1 MSFLATLF
9 SQSRFEKKPRIMAAR
24 REVAGR
30 VRELVSGISLGLR
43 QQRKSCTH
51 SLSAS
56 EKLEPRIA
64 LSVNTIVRETF
75 VETDWDGDNLQVG
88 IGKNNN
94 PLEIPGLVT
103 IASDLGSDVYIQQL
117 QTDPTRLL
125 VADNGSFL
133 EYQAFEDVL
142 RYDDIIVTNG
152 SFQQSDQSEEII
164 ADAWWLFEPE
174 DFNPAGGDS
183 RNTTKLALDR
193 TNIYVGSNSP
203 AGVSGPADF
212 FGSVKIKQGDNTVSE
227 WTFSSWDGGGTNNSD
242 FRSVPTSNAYGQ
254 DLYITGGPGF
264 GGRPE
269 SLQSVG
275 LTPVQGREPGYI
287 FPRSIKLQCLGS
299 GEARR
304 YYLTCE
310 WSSPP
315 TVPPVMEADYVG
327 YVIRT
332 SANSNPDT
340 SLVRDYRSGSQPT
353 VGVAT
358 VTQPLNFRIPE
369 SITGRSADGAPS
381 LGIVPGTLSGTIEV
395 GRSTEGQNP
404 FKASFVDQAT
414 NVQASGGA
422 GYQLFFTNPD
432 QGINAKRSQGKL
444 FTSFSPGVSTPIDSR
459 IREDD
464 TDRDTTGFESQEVQ
478 RHASISGTVADNS
491 SIQFTISSNELN
503 NVYEPNSENRSLDG
517 INVDIVEADLQEGE
531 LFDTATNAVRI
542 KDLEYLVFVKP
553 TVSNDVI
560 FTPGATIDRNVTVD
574 LLADG
579 SSIFVNSPIDVAAT
593 TSAGGAGD
601 IDFRATNI
609 HINAP
614 TTTPNYMFV
623 GRSESNT
630 YARLP
635 RVTDPQGGSEI
646 SPTFGVRISDE
657 FTERQVTATPVLS
670 DGRVVSLEVLPG
682 NEGYGY
688 DPTQTYRAT
697 ITPPTIADAKID
709 ILGISGGAGQL
720 FLGSGGSGY
729 LGGGSGETAVS
740 FSAPQLK
747 RVDSLRRWNNSSQA
761 EGYTAAPVIAIS
773 QPEVVASPVRIG
785 YGERARAESARG
797 DGIVIELI
805 DGGSNYVSAPNIKL
819 QLSAASKLAGIPLY
833 DPTIPSHFA
842 PVLSVPALTPN
853 MQINAKVTFGS
864 GNTPPPPS
872 VAYVSGRVDS
882 LTVSSP
888 GFGVNLQGLDP
899 DSVTFLD
906 DLNDRFDVVVSGG
919 IPTTLRGTKVT
930 NINDG
935 TNYTIG
941 ATDGTSNFPTQAQVI
956 HATVEITDA
965 FLGTLAFQNTAVGK
979 LPFYNA
985 GENYELSPTVQAVT
999 KLSANVVN
1007 EISDSALPKPLVR
1020 ALRMATAVA
1029 EVGKPAELVVGLIG
1043 DEVDPNSYEIVFAGS
1058 GYQPNAT
1065 DIELTFSLPDSPSGG
1080 IQAEGTATTDS
1091 NGRVISVNITNPGD
1105 GYISTPT
1112 IVVEKPTG
1120 IDPDS
1125 ITITHAS
1132 SKYDPNPSLP
1142 GVGSGLPNVDYIS
1155 INFEEPKGK
1164 LPDGTDGITATGIAT
1179 IDSLGRVTSI
1189 IVTNPGSG
1197 YRYTDNNESSPT
1209 FEEEILQEPIIRA
1222 EKAPDSRDRTV
1233 SLNNVL
1239 AYSDDRPDTDSSRY
1253 QKGVFRDVD
1262 YLSYINDPLFEDVT
1276 QVMFSRDGNTFH
1288 SVPLEKFTN
1297 LDGSFKVV
1305 DELSGQIGVTEPE
1318 PLDQTYDNLPFSEF
1332 IEQVTEVKIYFDESF
1347 VGLQVDGVLELYATM
1362 NVDPAEGRAVVSEGQ
1377 VTALEV
1383 TYPGSGYTQSPT
1395 VIFPTAATTATATA
1409 SVIGG
1414 IYELE
1419 VSSAGFNYPSVEV
1432 PGSQARALTVT
1443 MSDIFNPLGF
1453 EQANPIIDFGV
1464 RNTAIQGGNISFP
1477 GQGIELIGGR
1487 ITNTGSSN
1495 IVVPGGRGVAP
1506 PDKPADYYAI
1516 VEPDG
1521 VVRRFRAKSQGE
1533 GYSLAPTVQ
1542 VPAPPKARDATA
1554 RAVIDA
1560 SRGVVEE
1567 IKIKDTGNR
1576 YQVPPRVRV
1585 LPPNPRGEGV
1595 AATAEAILDMA
1606 GAVQRIVV
1614 TDGGSG
1620 YSSPPDV
1627 IVEKRFE
1634 FARSEFVDVASE
1646 ISAQFYELY
1655 ITQNTWTTRERGQL
1669 LLRPQA
1675 KLSSGQTQA
1684 GEPIRSDTIY
1694 IEASAADLV
1703 LEGDVAADQ
1712 IMVLMQSRPE
1722 REMLAPFT
1730 VTTRSR
1736 ATGQQS
1742 GSMQAEVLSLTLGND
1757 IPTPAEGSS
1766 LTNTFDVSTVV
1777 DSLRVT
1783 AAESVADPRGAFPYA
1798 LSVTEADDLVV
1809 DAVPRSGAA
1818 ISFEVGKNLEIRSA
1832 VLTDGDVSVKA
1843 QTFSQSSP
1851 VVTTTGRISIEAEEV
1866 TVQNSLQVLSAP
1878 YDDDRV
1884 DILLTATQGPVE
1896 LVGLIEAPNAI
1907 EIRQVGVSQS
1917 GETGVTGES
1926 RLSADRLRIRADGE
1940 IDVSTDVR
1948 SMVGFSVDSGI
1959 RISEIDDITFE
1970 NLAAKN
1976 GLISLEALGVDR
1988 GAESDN
1994 PIAMS
1999 ARILEATSV
2008 IASTPNGSMDI
2019 RVDSSDDIN
2028 IGQRDITLLNAG
2040 DEMKAAGNVRI
2051 TSSAGSVDVFDGPV
2065 AAASARQVR
2074 VATTG
2079 QLAESYTYQGNSPGA
2094 FPSTLTGSGRLPVI
2108 DGVSLEVGDRILV
2121 KDQVDDFDTNRFDES
2136 RANGIYVVKRLGGGD
2151 SGFRD
2156 WLLERAMSE
2165 DTRSDL
2171 LPGTFV
2177 RVLEGDKQA
2186 GIVLQTEYANV
2197 PELRVTRTE
2206 NSQLVVAGR
2215 SSGILNLDVNDN
2227 VSGDGIIEGAR
2238 VTGVDFAN
2246 GVLTLGINNQV
2257 SVDSNDITT
2266 GDPEDPLD
2274 HDKIVIKPNKAGG
2287 DVFNARTDFL
2297 YESIQSGLNNGEVV
2311 LITGA
2316 GIDVG
2321 ARVLQVALL
2330 SSQNLEITLD
2340 GNSISSKSDV
2350 SRVTFGF
2357 VSAASERVA
2366 LNPAVRS
2373 FLITSQQDSEL
2384 SGIFDI
2390 QEQSTGS
2397 TTAEDY
2403 LESPEVSLDIKLL
2416 GEGMAVSAKIDDNNP
2431 LTLDDALPPGTTITK
2446 IDTVRNTVT
2455 FSHAFTKSGVALLT
2469 FSDDGEEIGKS
2480 VDAVEQGNNKVEFF
2494 DFNKIEVGYKVEGPN
2509 IEQGA
2514 VVTQIDRDNGRIF
2527 LRPEDVLSSSDLRTI
2542 EFQRPFTQDTRDEND
2557 RIVKTVVNLGEKF
2570 TNYGSLREGQ
2580 AVYGLGIKPGTVITK
2595 VLPAI
2600 RKIEVSPGGLPQ
2612 EVLVEESTP
2621 LKIKNSKSDYYSQ
2634 GFDNYIQMPDSWNDF
2649 YTIHIGQEVKGSNI
2663 RPGAVVTGIDPVYRQ
2678 IGLRNGD
2685 VLQSDSINEVTF
2697 KAITTI
2703 DFSMIEET
2711 GTGVASFAVE
2721 TFGYGGID
2729 FKNPRVASG
2738 LATVKSTSAYTNEL
2752 LVEGIE
2758 DKNYE
2763 GLEVLGGGLND
2774 GFRIHS
2780 FNGRDLTLY
2789 SATASAVRAHS
2800 NGSVEDISEAT
2811 ASVFRYRVTLGD
2823 EFDSFSYLENG
2834 LQVSGTAVVAA
2845 IEDGT
2850 DASVIIH
2857 ASDPSNRQVT
2867 FESDKQLSLEDL
2879 RDTGKY
2885 FVFETGIVEDVSDA
2899 TDPEVFRYR
2908 VTLDEGFDS
2917 FSTLKSRSEV
2927 DGTLKD
2933 DVEVDGTAIV
2943 EAVNDGT
2950 TANVKLQSIN
2960 SGSQQVT
2967 LESDKQLSIEALK
2980 DLDKYFVFGDILKA
2994 KFSVS
2999 ESAQSAINIHRNTAA
3014 VSTFIGSDNP
3024 RQRVRYEVTNDA
3036 GGTEPGTLNSL
3047 VSLAQRNEFIELTEI
3062 DGQNPVIA
3070 FNPSVSEILLDQ
3082 PLPEI
3087 SERSLTIDGT
3097 VDLDGARTSRVTIDG
3112 RFISRTSTGQATIA
3126 GEEIDGLVLSSE
3138 QASGSVVRG
3147 IRLGGFNDGSMI
3159 RVDNEASGVLIS
3171 DVELGRTAE
3180 GTRAGALYGVNVSGK
3195 SIDTTILNSQVVG
3208 ATIAGIK
3215 FADGSTGST
3224 VVGTTLGSTEGIINT
3239 TGLEVVA
3246 SEARIGVQPIVPSV
3260 TTSAG
3265 SPKFYD
3271 AEFEAGSKAID
3282 ITAASSDWAKFS
3294 PGLAVFGLGLE
3305 EGTVIVSV
3313 DVANQQLIIDKS
3325 AVQDR
3330 LANGSILVGHA
3341 ASGGTQSNRLE
3352 LGDSVPL
3359 EHVFLGQQVSVVDGE
3374 DVGEVETGEIIGIDK
3389 EQRIVFLDKAF
3400 SRPGFYSGNARL
3412 VEFGAPTE
3420 NLIQQNTTG
3429 LSVGLFGD
3437 ASGVK
3442 NAETLVFNQSFRDYD
3457 SLFEGV
3463 KVFGKG
3469 IAPDTKISKIDAG
3482 VRSISL
3488 TKPLLERLDASPIYF
3503 AGADQTSVVNTTV
3516 RGNTDNGIVLGGGAN
3531 HSIGVASELAVYP
3544 SRQSAESNLQPNEQ
3558 VFELS
3563 SYDFTG
3569 NVSAIGELR
3578 ITDDRV
3584 IDALRDVATVVLEDV
3599 TITLGESTVVNPGFD
3614 VKTLEGKT
3622 IEVSGDGVVP
3632 GTKVESVLLSDDGD
3646 QSITFTQT
3654 FTQNGIVSLRFLN
3667 EDAEN
3672 LKKIKV
3678 YGEAID
3684 PTTRVEKFN
3693 LANETIILTSTGQE
3707 ISDAQLYFGL
3717 NRFVAL
3723 DPSEENSFAVG
3734 MHVEGELSTIEA
3746 NVGDNVTIGATQ
3758 IPLDEAFTDGIAL
3771 AAGFRVT
3778 GTGIS
3783 PDTTVASYDSITNI
3797 LTISQPLEFALD
3809 EGAVIQ
3815 IMSTVT
3821 VPQYTKVEA
3830 IRAGYGSNNGTVP
3843 GYLVLSKPTDEE
3855 PNPLVL
3861 GKVGEG
3867 EIRIIQRNPV
3877 SNSISFNGGFGI
3889 AVGSTD
3895 DPSESFKQLVETWTV
3910 AGNYIDLELIRAT
3923 GQAAFRTNLRGP
3935 LDESIFAKLPRT
3947 IDDGTGNP
3955 KDVLFSEFSKTDRYG
3970 NQYQQETTVVSNR
3983 DDFDP
3988 DNPDE
3993 PDPGPDPDVPD
4004 GPLPEIENPIWP
4016 VSPF

>member
-9 SQSRFEKKPRIMAAR
+9 SQSRFERKPRKTASR
-24 REVAGR
+24 REIVKRSQEIVAGR
-30 VRELVSGISLGLR
+30 FSGLR
-43 QQRKSCTH
+43 QQRKSYTQ

-75 VETDWDGDNLQVG
+75 DETDWDGDPIEFT
-88 IGKNNN
+88 IGKDKQA
-94 PLEIPGLVT
+94 LTIPGLVT

-117 QTDPTRLL
+117 QTDPTQLL

-133 EYQAFEDVL
+133 DYQAFEDVL

-152 SFQQSDQSEEII
+152 TLQQTGQSEEII

-174 DFNPAGGDS
+174 DFNPAAGDVP
-183 RNTTKLALDR
+183 NTTKLALDR
-193 TNIYVGSNSP
+193 SNIYVGNDNIGSI
-203 AGVSGPADF
+203 SGPADL
-212 FGSVKIKQGDNTVSE
+212 FGSVKLKQGDNTVSE
-227 WTFSSWDGGGTNNSD
+227 WTFSSWDGAGTANSD
-242 FRSVPTSNAYGQ
+242 FRAVPNDDNYGQ

-269 SLQSVG
+269 SLQSRVM
-275 LTPVQGREPGYI
+275 TQVQGREPGYI

-299 GEARR
+299 GEGRR

-315 TVPPVMEADYVG
+315 TVPPVMEVDYVG
-327 YVIRT
+327 YAIRSNNLGGVGPGGGNNNT
-332 SANSNPDT
+332 ST
-340 SLVRDYRSGSQPT
+340 GLERDYRQTPQPT
-353 VGVAT
+353 IGVAT
-358 VTQPLNFRIPE
+358 VTQPLNFRIAE
-369 SITGRSADGAPS
+369 SITGGSDDGAPS
-381 LGIVPGTLSGTIEV
+381 LGIVPGTLSGTIEI
-395 GRSTEGQNP
+395 GRSTAGQNP

-444 FTSFSPGVSTPIDSR
+444 FTSFSPGVSTPIDWR

-464 TDRDTTGFESQEVQ
+464 TDRDQSAFEVSETQ
-478 RHASISGTVADNS
+478 RHASISGTIADNS
-491 SIQFTISSNELN
+491 SVQFTISSNELN
-503 NVYEPNSENRSLDG
+503 NVYASQSRSLDG
-517 INVDIVEADLQEGE
+517 VNVDIVEADLQEGE
-531 LFDTATNAVRI
+531 SFDTATNAVRI

-553 TVSNDVI
+553 TVPNDVT
-560 FTPGATIDRNVTVD
+560 FSPGATITRNVTVD

-579 SSIFVNSPIDVAAT
+579 SSVFVNSPIDVAAADD
-593 TSAGGAGD
+593 TSGGAGD

-609 HINAP
+609 YINAP

-630 YARLP
+630 YTRLP

-646 SPTFGVRISDE
+646 SPTFGVRIPDE

-688 DPTQTYRAT
+688 DPTQTYKAT
-697 ITPPTIADAKID
+697 ITPPNIADAKVD
-709 ILGISGGAGQL
+709 ILGISGGADQL

-729 LGGGSGETAVS
+729 LGGGSGETAVT
-740 FSAPQLK
+740 FSPPQL
-747 RVDSLRRWNNSSQA
+747 RQVEDLRRWNDSSEP
-761 EGYTAAPVIAIS
+761 EGYSAAPVIAIS

-785 YGERARAESARG
+785 YGERARAEAARG
-797 DGIVIELI
+797 DGIVIELV
-805 DGGSNYVSAPNIKL
+805 DGGSNYSSAPKIEL
-819 QLSAASKLAGIPLY
+819 QLSDAAKLAGIPLF
-833 DPTIPSHFA
+833 DPTIPSHFDSQ
-842 PVLSVPALTPN
+842 LSVPILTPN
-853 MQINAKVTFGS
+853 MQIDAKVTFGI
-864 GNTPPPPS
+864 GNPAPPS
-872 VAYVSGRVDS
+872 TVVYSSGTVDS
-882 LTVSSP
+882 LTVSDY
-888 GFGVNLQGLDP
+888 GFGINLQGLDP
-899 DSVTFLD
+899 DSVTFLN

-919 IPTTLRGTKVT
+919 IAGTLNGLKVRNT
-930 NINDG
+930 NNNPPS
-935 TNYTIG
+935 NYTIN
-941 ATDGTSNFPTQAQVI
+941 TPPDNTQKFPVQADVI

-965 FLGTLAFQNTAVGK
+965 FLGTLAFQNKAGGNT
-979 LPFYNA
+979 PFHNA
-985 GENYELSPTVQAVT
+985 GENYELSPTVQVVT
-999 KLSANVVN
+999 KLSANVAN
-1007 EISDSALPKPLVR
+1007 EISDSALPKPAVR
-1020 ALRMATAVA
+1020 ALRKATAVA
-1029 EVGKPAELVVGLIG
+1029 EVGKAAELVIALDGSG
-1043 DEVDPNSYEIVFAGS
+1043 EVDPNSFEVVFAGS
-1058 GYQPNAT
+1058 GYRQNAN
-1065 DIELTFSLPDSPSGG
+1065 DIELEFSLPDGPTGG
-1080 IQAEGTATTDS
+1080 IQAAGTAITDAD
-1091 NGRVISVNITNPGD
+1091 GRVISVNITNRGN
-1105 GYISTPT
+1105 GYISPPT
-1112 IVVEKPTG
+1112 IEVEKPTG

-1132 SKYDPNPSLP
+1132 SEYAPDPNLP
-1142 GVGSGLPNVDYIS
+1142 GVGSGLPNGDYIS
-1155 INFEEPKGK
+1155 LEFDP
-1164 LPDGTDGITATGIAT
+1164 PDGTAGTTATGIAT
-1179 IDSLGRVTSI
+1179 IDSLGRVVSI

-1197 YRYTDNNESSPT
+1197 YRYTDNDPT
-1209 FEEEILQEPIIRA
+1209 SRTFGEDVLQETIIRA
-1222 EKAPDSRDRTV
+1222 QNAPISGVRTV
-1233 SLNNVL
+1233 SLNDVL
-1239 AYSDDRPDTDSSRY
+1239 AYSDDRPDTNSSRY
-1253 QKGVFRDVD
+1253 EKGIFSDVD
-1262 YLSYINDPLFEDVT
+1262 YLSYINDPLFEDRTEVK
-1276 QVMFSRDGNTFH
+1276 FSRDGNNFY
-1288 SVPLEKFTN
+1288 SVTLEKFTN
-1297 LDGSFKVV
+1297 LDGSFSVI
-1305 DELSGQIGVTEPE
+1305 DELSGQIGVSAA
-1318 PLDQTYDNLPFSEF
+1318 LNQTYDGLPFSEF
-1332 IEQVTEVKIYFDESF
+1332 IEEVTEVNIYFDESF
-1347 VGLQVDGVLELYATM
+1347 EGLEVDGVLELYATM
-1362 NVDPAEGRAVVSEGQ
+1362 GVDPAEGRAVVSDGQ
-1377 VTALEV
+1377 ITALEV
-1383 TYPGSGYTQSPT
+1383 TYPGSGYTQAPT
-1395 VIFPTAATTATATA
+1395 VSFPGASATATPATATA

-1414 IYELE
+1414 LYELE
-1419 VSSAGFNYPSVEV
+1419 VISAGFNYPSLEA
-1432 PGSQARALTVT
+1432 PGSQARSLTVAL
-1443 MSDIFNPLGF
+1443 SDMFNPPGF
-1453 EQANPIIDFGV
+1453 EQANPIINFGV

-1487 ITNTGSSN
+1487 ITNTGSSD

-1506 PDKPADYYAI
+1506 PEEPAEYYAI

-1521 VVRRFRAKSQGE
+1521 IVRRFRARSQGK

-1542 VPAPPKARDATA
+1542 VEAPPKARDATA

-1560 SRGVVEE
+1560 SRGVVTEIE
-1567 IKIKDTGNR
+1567 IKDSGNR
-1576 YQVPPRVRV
+1576 YKVPPRVRV

-1595 AATAEAILDMA
+1595 AATAEAILDAA
-1606 GAVQRIVV
+1606 GAVERFVV

-1675 KLSSGQTQA
+1675 ELSRIGSGPP
-1684 GEPIRSDTIY
+1684 GDRIPSDTIY

-1703 LEGDVAADQ
+1703 LEGDVKANE

-1742 GSMQAEVLSLTLGND
+1742 GSIEANVLALTLGND

-1766 LTNTFDVSTVV
+1766 LTNTFDISTNV
-1777 DSLRVT
+1777 DNLRVT

-1798 LSVTEADDLVV
+1798 LSVTEEDDLIV
-1809 DAVPRSGAA
+1809 DAVPRSGSA
-1818 ISFEVGKNLEIRSA
+1818 ISFEVANKLEIKSA
-1832 VLTDGDVSVKA
+1832 VRTDGDVSVKA
-1843 QTFSQSSP
+1843 ATFTQSSP
-1851 VVTTTGRISIEAEEV
+1851 VVTRTGRISIEAEEV

-1907 EIRQVGVSQS
+1907 EIRQS
-1917 GETGVTGES
+1917 GTGTKVDASGVTGAS
-1926 RLSADRLRIRADGE
+1926 RLSADRLRIRADGDIE
-1940 IDVSTDVR
+1940 VSTDVR
-1948 SMVGFSVDSGI
+1948 SMVGFSVNGGI
-1959 RISEIDDITFE
+1959 RISEIDDINFE
-1970 NLAAKN
+1970 NLAANN

-1994 PIAMS
+1994 PIALS

-2028 IGQRDITLLNAG
+2028 IGQRDITLLNAS

-2108 DGVSLEVGDRILV
+2108 DGVSLDVGDRILV

-2151 SGFRD
+2151 GGFRD
-2156 WLLERAMSE
+2156 WLLERSTSE
-2165 DTRSDL
+2165 DTRDDL

-2177 RVLEGDKQA
+2177 RVIEGDKLA
-2186 GIVLQTEYANV
+2186 GTVLQTEYANV

-2215 SSGILNLDVNDN
+2215 SSGILNLNVNDN
-2227 VSGDGIIEGAR
+2227 VTGHGIIEGAR

-2246 GVLTLGINNQV
+2246 GVLTLGIDNQV
-2257 SVDSNDITT
+2257 SVDPNDITS
-2266 GDPEDPLD
+2266 GNPSEN
-2274 HDKIVIKPNKAGG
+2274 DKIVIKPNKAGG
-2287 DVFNARTDFL
+2287 DTFNARTDFL
-2297 YESIQSGLNNGEVV
+2297 YESIQAGLNNGEVV

-2321 ARVLQVALL
+2321 ARVKQVALDN
-2330 SSQNLEITLD
+2330 SQNLEITLE
-2340 GNSISSKSDV
+2340 GTPISSAGDV

-2357 VSAASERVA
+2357 VSAASGTLA

-2373 FLITSQQDSEL
+2373 FLITTQEESKR

-2390 QEQSTGS
+2390 QEQSTDG
-2397 TTAEDY
+2397 TVEYY
-2403 LESPEVSLDIKLL
+2403 LERPEVSLDIKLL
-2416 GEGMAVSAKIDDNNP
+2416 AVGMAVSAKINANNGA
-2431 LTLDDALPPGTTITK
+2431 TQDDALPPGTTITK
-2446 IDTVRNTVT
+2446 IDTVTNTVT
-2455 FSHAFTKSGVALLT
+2455 FSENFIKSGVALLT
-2469 FSDDGEEIGKS
+2469 FSDDGEEVGKS
-2480 VDAVEQGNNKVEFF
+2480 VDTVEEGANTVEFF

-2509 IEQGA
+2509 IERGA
-2514 VVTQIDRDNGRIF
+2514 VVTQINRDSGQIF
-2527 LRPEDVLSSSDLRTI
+2527 FRPDDFLSSSDLVTI
-2542 EFQRPFTQDTRDEND
+2542 EFQRPFTQDTRNQND
-2557 RIVKTVVNLGEKF
+2557 RIVKTVVNLGGKF

-2580 AVYGLGIKPGTVITK
+2580 AVYGLGVKPGTVITK

-2600 RKIEVSPGGLPQ
+2600 RSIEVSPGGLPQ
-2612 EVLVEESTP
+2612 EVLVKESTP
-2621 LKIKNSKSDYYSQ
+2621 LEIKNVKSPYYSQ
-2634 GFDNYIQMPDSWNDF
+2634 GFDNYIQMPTSWNEF
-2649 YTIHIGQEVKGSNI
+2649 HTIHIGQEVEGSDI
-2663 RPGAVVTGIDPVYRQ
+2663 RSGAIVTGIDPVYRQ
-2678 IGLRNGD
+2678 IGLRDGD
-2685 VLQSDSINEVTF
+2685 VLQPGSINEVTF

-2729 FKNPRVASG
+2729 FKNPREASG
-2738 LATVKSTSAYTNEL
+2738 LATVKSPSAYTNEL

-2800 NGSVEDISEAT
+2800 NGSVEDSSDAT

-2834 LQVSGTAVVAA
+2834 VQVSGTAIVAA

-2850 DASVIIH
+2850 NASVIIH
-2857 ASDPSNRQVT
+2857 ANDPNNRQVT
-2867 FESDKQLSLEDL
+2867 LESDKPLSLEAL
-2879 RDTGKY
+2879 GDTSKY

-2899 TDPEVFRYR
+2899 TTPTVFRYR
-2908 VTLDEGFDS
+2908 VTLDDGFDS
-2917 FSTLKSRSEV
+2917 FSTLKSGVKV

-2933 DVEVDGTAIV
+2933 DVKVDGTAIV

-2960 SGSQQVT
+2960 AGNQQVT

-2980 DLDKYFVFGDILKA
+2980 DLDKYFVFGDVLKA

-2999 ESAQSAINIHRNTAA
+2999 ESAQSAINIFRNTAT

-3047 VSLAQRNEFIELTEI
+3047 VSLAQRNEFIELSEI
-3062 DGQNPVIA
+3062 ERQNPVIA

-3087 SERSLTIDGT
+3087 NERSLTIDGA
-3097 VDLDGARTSRVTIDG
+3097 VDLRGPRTSQVTIDG
-3112 RFISRTSTGQATIA
+3112 RFISRSSTGQATVA
-3126 GEEIDGLVLSSE
+3126 GEEIDGIVLSGE

-3171 DVELGRTAE
+3171 NVDLGRTAG
-3180 GTRAGALYGVNVSGK
+3180 GTRAGALYGINVSGK

-3215 FADGSTGST
+3215 FADESTGAT
-3224 VVGTTLGSTEGIINT
+3224 VVGATLGSEEIINT
-3239 TGLEVVA
+3239 TGLEIVA

-3271 AEFEAGSKAID
+3271 AVFSAGSKVID
-3282 ITAASSDWAKFS
+3282 ITASSSEWAKFS
-3294 PGLAVFGLGLE
+3294 PGLAVFGMGLQ

-3325 AVQDR
+3325 TVQNR

-3341 ASGGTQSNRLE
+3341 GSGQTQSNRLD

-3374 DVGEVETGEIIGIDK
+3374 DAGEVETGVIIGIDK

-3412 VEFGAPTE
+3412 VEFSAPTT
-3420 NLIQQNTTG
+3420 NLIQVNTTG
-3429 LSVGLFGD
+3429 LTVGLFGN
-3437 ASGVK
+3437 ASGAK
-3442 NAETLVFNQSFRDYD
+3442 NAETFVFNQSFKDYD
-3457 SLFEGV
+3457 SLVEGV

-3469 IAPDTKISKIDAG
+3469 IAPDTEVAKIDAR

-3488 TKPLLERLDASPIYF
+3488 TKPLLESLDVSPIYF
-3503 AGADQTSVVNTTV
+3503 AGADHISVVNTTV
-3516 RGNTDNGIVLGGGAN
+3516 RDNTDNGIVLGGGAN

-3544 SRQSAESNLQPNEQ
+3544 SRQSAESNLRPNEQ
-3558 VFELS
+3558 VFELT
-3563 SYDFTG
+3563 SYDFTS
-3569 NVSAIGELR
+3569 NVSANGEVR

-3584 IDALRDVATVVLEDV
+3584 LEALRDVATVLLEDV
-3599 TITLGESTVVNPGFD
+3599 VITQSQSTVVDPGFD
-3614 VKTLEGKT
+3614 VGILEGKV

-3632 GTKVESVLLSDDGD
+3632 GTKVDSVLLSENT
-3646 QSITFTQT
+3646 IKFTQT
-3654 FTQNGIVSLRFLN
+3654 FTQSGSVRLRFLN
-3667 EDAEN
+3667 ENAEN

-3684 PTTRVEKFN
+3684 PTTHVEKFN
-3693 LANETIILTSTGQE
+3693 LANETIVVTSKGQE
-3707 ISDAQLYFGL
+3707 ISEAQLYFGL

-3734 MHVEGELSTIEA
+3734 MHVEGELSIIEA
-3746 NVGDNVTIGATQ
+3746 NVGGNVTSGATE
-3758 IPLDEAFTDGIAL
+3758 IPLDEAFADGIQL
-3771 AAGFRVT
+3771 APGFTVT
-3778 GTGIS
+3778 GTGI
-3783 PDTTVASYDSITNI
+3783 PPNTTVESYNSITNT
-3797 LTISQPLEFALD
+3797 LTISQPLQFPLA
-3809 EGAVIQ
+3809 EGAALQ

-3830 IRAGYGSNNGTVP
+3830 IRAGYETNNGTVP
-3843 GYLVLSKPTDEE
+3843 AYLVLSKPTDEE
-3855 PNPLVL
+3855 PNPLLL
-3861 GKVGEG
+3861 GKVGQG
-3867 EIRIIQRNPV
+3867 EIRIIQRNSL

-3889 AVGSTD
+3889 TIGPAD
-3895 DPSESFKQLVETWTV
+3895 NPSESFKQLVETWTV
-3910 AGNYIDLELIRAT
+3910 AGNYIDLDLIRAT

-3955 KDVLFSEFSKTDRYG
+3955 KEVLFSEFSKTDRYG
-3970 NQYQQETTVVSNR
+3970 NQYQQETAVVSDR

-3988 DNPDE
+3988 DNPPNPDPE
-3993 PDPGPDPDVPD
+3993 PDLPVGPPPKTED
-4004 GPLPEIENPIWP
+4004 PIWP